1 LGGLYPDPYWSKR
14 TGIGA
19 EPDSKLAIPSVT
31 LPNASGRIP
40 AAAGWSGEAYVGGD
54 MISGLLLCILVSATS
69 EPEIYVLSTG
79 APIWDVVAYDLNG
92 DDQKDILALC
102 SDSDAEPPQKEI
114 AIFLANEDGGYPPQ
128 PSSVL
133 ALAETVG
140 VSFLAEIDGES
151 PKELVVVDHASATWY
166 RFSNDEFTLGGEMA
180 LQSLLPGGPKEPVFL
195 RNAAEDL
202 DGDGIDEW
210 IIPVP
215 LGHEIYNAGGRIS
228 AVPSDVVSE
237 TRQAGTTYIIHRLP
251 SVASFKFGDMQH
263 KGIAFLS
270 DEAADFSY
278 GTGWTEHTR
287 FRIPVDLADKWD
299 SSTTIKDINGD
310 SIPDLM
316 VTQTEGTAKMKVLT
330 HIYIATGPFTYSET
344 PTATFEKHGAL
355 TTPSLIDTNG
365 DTQLDLVLIEIPLS
379 VKSLFNYFV
388 RNKLSTR
395 INVHL
400 FTDGGY
406 SKVPSFRT
414 NISLEAPNGR
424 EQVAYTMG
432 DFNGDGFVDI
442 AFGSGKNNL
451 AIHAGTGRGD
461 LSSRAIFTL
470 DLPAFGIAR
479 KIRLD
484 SDQKDDLVMFH
495 PSGSNQNRI
504 DVVRF

>member
-1 LGGLYPDPYWSKR
+1 
-14 TGIGA
+14 
-19 EPDSKLAIPSVT
+19 
-31 LPNASGRIP
+31 
-40 AAAGWSGEAYVGGD
+40 
-54 MISGLLLCILVSATS
+54 MITGLLLCAVLGVTS
-69 EPEIYVLSTG
+69 EPEIYELTTD

-92 DDQKDILALC
+92 DGQKDILALC
-102 SDSDAEPPQKEI
+102 SDNDAGPPQKVI
-114 AIFLANEDGGYPPQ
+114 ALFLANADGSYPPQ
-128 PSSVL
+128 PTSVL
-133 ALAETVG
+133 KLAETVG
-140 VSFLAEIDGES
+140 VSFLAEIDGAP

-166 RFSNDEFTLGGEMA
+166 RFSNNEFTRGGETA
-180 LQSLLPGGPKEPVFL
+180 LQSLLPGGSKEPVFL

-215 LGHEIYNAGGRIS
+215 LGHELYNASGRIC
-228 AVPSDVVSE
+228 AVPSDMVSE
-237 TRQAGTTYIIHRLP
+237 TRQAGSTYIIHRLP
-251 SVASFKFGDMQH
+251 SVAPFKFGDMKH

-270 DEAADFSY
+270 DEVADFSY
-278 GTGWTEHTR
+278 GPGWTEHTR
-287 FRIPVDLADKWD
+287 FRIPVDLPDKWD

-330 HIYIATGPFTYSET
+330 HIYIATGPFTYPET

-365 DTQLDLVLIEIPLS
+365 DKKLDLVLIEIPLS

-395 INVHL
+395 INVYL
-400 FTDGGY
+400 FTDDGY
-406 SKVPSFRT
+406 PDAPSFRT

-432 DFNGDGFVDI
+432 DFNGDGFIDV
-442 AFGSGKNNL
+442 AFGSGKNKL
-451 AIHAGTGRGD
+451 SIHAGTGQGG
-461 LSSRAIFTL
+461 LSSRPLFTL

-479 KIRLD
+479 KVRLD
-484 SDQKDDLVMFH
+484 NDEKDDLLMFH
-495 PSGSNQNRI
+495 PSGSHQNRI
-504 DVVRF
+504 HVIRF